1 MMMLIMMLLILL
13 LLTLFIVMVVIMV
26 IMEGILQKE
35 SAPGSRALPLV
46 LFDKKVPSF
55 PEIVLFYGIFGK
67 SYTKSEIFERFQTL
81 A

>member
-1 MMMLIMMLLILL
+1 MLLILL

-46 LFDKKVPSF
+46 LFDKNMPSF
-55 PEIVLFYGIFGK
+55 PEIVLFYGISGK
-67 SYTKSEIFERFQTL
+67 SYTKSAIFERFQTL